1 MSEAE
6 SDEFEIDLMRSAPS
20 TTASCSIMSAF
31 RSVAT
36 GLLRPSTFASPR
48 ATPTL
53 RTLANPNSLRL
64 LQQRRQLS
72 DEARKKID
80 DVRSQLPDSV
90 RWRPDG
96 DVDLPSAADLIHYIC
111 SRFGML
117 RPN

>member
-1 MSEAE
+1 
-6 SDEFEIDLMRSAPS
+6 
-20 TTASCSIMSAF
+20 MSAF

-36 GLLRPSTFASPR
+36 GLFRPSTFTSAR

-80 DVRSQLPDSV
+80 DVRT
-90 RWRPDG
+90 
-96 DVDLPSAADLIHYIC
+96 DLPYPLSGSRHVRFCLSLAADLIFLPFDS
-111 SRFGML
+111 SRSRAINRL
-117 RPN
+117 SRRTLLYSS